1 MLILNASQVRQTLP
15 MPAAVEAMKRAFL
28 AISSG
33 EADMPLRSHM
43 DVAGGKGTTLVMPA
57 HVVSKDTDSLAV
69 KIVSVIGSNPERGLP
84 RIIATILAIDPETGE
99 PIALIEGTTVTAIRT
114 AAASA
119 AATDA
124 LARPDSRTLA
134 VIGAGVQAREHIA
147 AIHCVRDI
155 RQTYVVARDRDQ
167 ADRLVEDMAAGDPV
181 INNITIFESADEAVA
196 QADIV
201 CTVTTSAEP
210 VFSPGA
216 IRPGTHI
223 NAVGSYQPHTVE
235 IPGET
240 VKAARVF
247 VDHRESAMEEAGD
260 LIQPIEAGLID
271 EGHVLGEVG
280 EVLAGS
286 IAGRRSDSDITLFKS
301 VGCAAEDCLAAS
313 EVLVRAKALGIG
325 EEIALI

>member
-33 EADMPLRSHM
+33 EADMPLRSHLE
-43 DVAGGKGTTLVMPA
+43 VAGGKGTTLVMPA
-57 HVVSKDTDSLAV
+57 HVVTKEEDSLAV
-69 KIVSVIGSNPERGLP
+69 KIVSVIGDNPERGLP
-84 RIIATILAIDPETGE
+84 RIIATVLAIDPQTGQ
-99 PIALIEGTTVTAIRT
+99 PIAVIEGTTITAIRT

-119 AATDA
+119 AATDV
-124 LARPDSRTLA
+124 LARADAKTLA
-134 VIGAGVQAREHIA
+134 IIGAGVQAREHIA

-155 RQTYVVARDRDQ
+155 EQTFVAARDRTQ
-167 ADRLVEDMAAGDPV
+167 CERLVEDMAKADPPIGD
-181 INNITIFESADEAVA
+181 ITICETADEAVA
-196 QADIV
+196 RAHIV
-201 CTVTTSAEP
+201 CTVTTSADP

-235 IPGET
+235 IPAET

-260 LIQPIEAGLID
+260 LIQAIEAGLID
-271 EGHVLGEVG
+271 WGHVLGEVG
-280 EVLAGS
+280 EVLAGGVE
-286 IAGRRSDSDITLFKS
+286 GRLGDSDVTLFKS
-301 VGCAAEDCLAAS
+301 VGCAAEDCLAAG
-313 EVLVRAKALGIG
+313 EVLGRAKVLGTG
-325 EEIALI
+325 EEFAFA

>member
-33 EADMPLRSHM
+33 AADMPLRSHL
-43 DVAGGKGTTLVMPA
+43 DLAGGSGTTLVMPA
-57 HVVSKDTDSLAV
+57 HVVSGDTDSLAV
-69 KIVSVIGSNPERGLP
+69 KIVSVISDNPRRGLP
-84 RIIATILAIDPETGE
+84 RIIATVLAVNPETGE

-124 LARPDSRTLA
+124 LARPDSEALA
-134 VIGAGVQAREHIA
+134 VIGAGVQAREHIT

-155 RQTYVVARDRDQ
+155 RRTCVAARDRAQ
-167 ADRLVEDMAAGDPV
+167 AERLIDDMSAVDPA
-181 INNITIFESADEAVA
+181 IRDITICASADEAVA
-196 QADIV
+196 QADVV

-210 VFSPGA
+210 VFSADA

-247 VDHRESAMEEAGD
+247 VDHRPSALEEAGD
-260 LIQPIEAGLID
+260 LIVPLESGLID
-271 EGHVLGEVG
+271 ESHILGEVG

-286 IAGRRSDSDITLFKS
+286 IVGRRSASDVTLFKS

-313 EVLVRAKALGIG
+313 EVLDRAKALGIG
-325 EEIALI
+325 EETMLI

>member
-1 MLILNASQVRQTLP
+1 M
-15 MPAAVEAMKRAFL
+15 
-28 AISSG
+28 
-33 EADMPLRSHM
+33 
-43 DVAGGKGTTLVMPA
+43 
-57 HVVSKDTDSLAV
+57 
-69 KIVSVIGSNPERGLP
+69 KIVSVIGDNPRRGLP
-84 RIIATILAIDPETGE
+84 RIIATVLVINPETGE
-99 PIALIEGTTVTAIRT
+99 PIAVIEGTTVTAIRT

-124 LARPDSRTLA
+124 LARPDAQTLA

-155 RQTYVVARDRDQ
+155 RQTYLVARDRAQ
-167 ADRLVEDMAAGDPV
+167 AERLIERLVEDLSAGDPA
-181 INNITIFESADEAVA
+181 ILDITIRDITICETADEAVA

-210 VFSPGA
+210 VFSADA

-247 VDHRESAMEEAGD
+247 VDHRPSALEEAGD
-260 LIQPIEAGLID
+260 LIVPLESGLID
-271 EGHVLGEVG
+271 ASHILGEVG
-280 EVLAGS
+280 EVLSGR
-286 IAGRRSDSDITLFKS
+286 IAGRRSAADITLFKS

-313 EVLVRAKALGIG
+313 EVLARAKALGIG
-325 EEIALI
+325 EEIILI

>member
-28 AISSG
+28 AISAG
-33 EADMPLRSHM
+33 HADMPLRSHL
-43 DVAGGKGTTLVMPA
+43 DVAGGSGTTLVMPA
-57 HVVSKDTDSLAV
+57 HVVSGDSDSLAV
-69 KIVSVIGSNPERGLP
+69 KIVSVIGSNPQKGLP
-84 RIIATILAIDPETGE
+84 RIIATILAVDPETGE

-124 LARPDSRTLA
+124 LARPDSQTLA

-147 AIHCVRDI
+147 AIHCVRAI
-155 RQTYVVARDRDQ
+155 RRTFVVARDRAQ
-167 ADRLVEDMAAGDPV
+167 AERLVEDMGAGEPAIRD
-181 INNITIFESADEAVA
+181 ITICENADETVA

-210 VFSPGA
+210 VFSTDA
-216 IRPGTHI
+216 VRPGTHI

-235 IPGET
+235 IPAET

-271 EGHVLGEVG
+271 EGHILGEVG

-286 IAGRRSDSDITLFKS
+286 AAGRRSASDITMFKS

-313 EVLVRAKALGIG
+313 VVLARAKALGFG
-325 EEIALI
+325 HVTNLI

>member
-15 MPAAVEAMKRAFL
+15 MPAAIEAMKRAFL

-33 EADMPLRSHM
+33 EADMPLRSHL
-43 DVAGGKGTTLVMPA
+43 DVAGGSGATLVMPA
-57 HVVSKDTDSLAV
+57 HVVTEETDSLAV
-69 KIVSVIGSNPERGLP
+69 KIVSVIGSNPQKGLP

-124 LARPDSRTLA
+124 LARPDSPTLA

-155 RQTYVVARDRDQ
+155 RRTFVVARDRDQ
-167 ADRLVEDMAAGDPV
+167 AEQLVEDMAAGDPA
-181 INNITIFESADEAVA
+181 IGDITICESADGAVA
-196 QADIV
+196 RADIV
-201 CTVTTSAEP
+201 CTVTTSADP
-210 VFSPGA
+210 VFSPEA
-216 IRPGTHI
+216 ARPGTHI

-260 LIQPIEAGLID
+260 LIGPIKAGLID

-280 EVLAGS
+280 EVLAGNV
-286 IAGRRSDSDITLFKS
+286 AGRRSAADITLFKS

-313 EVLVRAKALGIG
+313 VVLARAKVLGCG
-325 EEIALI
+325 HVTNLI

>member
-15 MPAAVEAMKRAFL
+15 MPAAVAAMKRAFL

-33 EADMPLRSHM
+33 EADMPLRSHL
-43 DVAGGKGTTLVMPA
+43 DVAGGRGKTLVMPA
-57 HVVSKDTDSLAV
+57 HVVSGDADSLAV
-69 KIVSVIGSNPERGLP
+69 KIVSIIGDNPRRGLP
-84 RIIATILAIDPETGE
+84 RILATVLAIDPRTGQ
-99 PIALIEGTTVTAIRT
+99 PIAVIEGTTLTAIRT

-155 RQTYVVARDRDQ
+155 RQTYLAARDR
-167 ADRLVEDMAAGDPV
+167 ARCERLIEDMAARDPA
-181 INNITIFESADEAVA
+181 IGNIAICASADEAVA
-196 QADIV
+196 RADIV
-201 CTVTTSAEP
+201 CTVTTSADP

-223 NAVGSYQPHTVE
+223 NAVGSYQPHVVE
-235 IPGET
+235 IPAAT
-240 VKAARVF
+240 VVAARVF
-247 VDHRESAMEEAGD
+247 VDHRESALEEAGD
-260 LIQPIEAGLID
+260 LIQPIKAGLID
-271 EGHVLGEVG
+271 GGHILGEVG
-280 EVLAGS
+280 EVLAGGV
-286 IAGRRSDSDITLFKS
+286 AGRRADSDVTLFKS

-313 EVLVRAKALGIG
+313 EVLARAKASGIG
-325 EEIALI
+325 EETALI